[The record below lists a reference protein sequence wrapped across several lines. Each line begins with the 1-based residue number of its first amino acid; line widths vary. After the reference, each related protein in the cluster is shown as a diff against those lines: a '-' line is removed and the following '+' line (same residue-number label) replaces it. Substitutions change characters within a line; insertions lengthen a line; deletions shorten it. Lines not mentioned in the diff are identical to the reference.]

1 MQHLSLSLSVQSL
14 LLTMSGPPAAAS
26 AASAVQKIA
35 GVTVVA
41 LAVVVATYM
50 LPAGVLRIQAQSVR
64 LSNSTSVLGST
75 IPIPTF
81 DCIEVSTAFRTN
93 ITDAELSSYK
103 FNHLRRKAYMHDRS
117 CYEEHQGDFKKAFL
131 LRRRSTGERHL
142 NLHLPKSGGTSLCH
156 AVLNDGF
163 RSPNAACHNKAG
175 CAAWCCCSLD
185 RPKMTCDVL
194 SSRYGRSDW
203 VANENYL
210 DHPLCLK
217 DRLYSATIRDPI
229 SRSISHFEHF
239 LDFMQ
244 HNAINGIR
252 EKYKGKDI
260 PHQSWWG
267 NRHDSQGET
276 ARRINLIQSNYM
288 TWSLVAGLHEEA
300 ADYQAGRG
308 ANDLQDAMDV
318 IGDFDF
324 LLGMDVQ
331 NVSASCTSDTLAVM
345 GLKNTTLGH
354 EELDLHRKR
363 GEGPDNYQYYYRRDT
378 YARLNDVDVLLYEY
392 VVQLIKADCDFFAKI
407 IKAAA
412 GDGGGG
418 LTSLHFHN
426 DEFESSPGV
435 QTILKKPGGNVVVS
449 GKLLA
454 GGSAIP

>member
-1 MQHLSLSLSVQSL
+1 M
-14 LLTMSGPPAAAS
+14 
-26 AASAVQKIA
+26 
-35 GVTVVA
+35 VA
-41 LAVVVATYM
+41 LVVMVATYM
-50 LPAGVLRIQAQSVR
+50 LPAGVLLIEAQSVR
-64 LSNSTSVLGST
+64 LSNSTSMLLPGGVGVRYSQQWSSRDEDAEST
-75 IPIPTF
+75 SSGTAIPFPSF
-81 DCIEVSTAFRTN
+81 DCIDVSRAFHPN
-93 ITDAELSSYK
+93 ITDAELSSYQ
-103 FNHLRRKAYMHDRS
+103 FNHLRRKAYMQDRS
-117 CYEEHQGDFKKAFL
+117 CYEEHLGDFKKAFL
-131 LRRRSTGERHL
+131 IRRRSTGERHY

-185 RPKMTCDVL
+185 RPKMTCDAL

-203 VANENYL
+203 VGNENYL

-252 EKYKGKDI
+252 EKYNGKDI
-260 PHQSWWG
+260 PNQWWG
-267 NRHDSQGET
+267 DRHDGQGET

-288 TWSLVAGLHEEA
+288 TWSLIAGLQEEA
-300 ADYQAGRG
+300 ARYRAGTG
-308 ANDLQDAMDV
+308 ANDLQDAIEV

-331 NVSASCTSDTLAVM
+331 NVSTSCTSDTLAVM

-354 EELDLHRKR
+354 EKLDLHRER
-363 GEGPDNYQYYYRRDT
+363 GEGQDNYQYYYRRDT

-392 VVQLIKADCDFFAKI
+392 VVQLIKADCDFFAQI
-407 IKAAA
+407 IEAAV
-412 GDGGGG
+412 GEGGSG
-418 LTSLHFHN
+418 LSSLHFHN
-426 DEFESSPGV
+426 DESPQGA
-435 QTILKKPGGNVVVS
+435 QTIQRKPGGNVVVS

-454 GGSAIP
+454 GGTAVLAIP